1 MTTVPAARV
10 ALYESARYCIEQ
22 PGRPVID
29 LRVGVASPELA
40 ALYREH
46 GAAAMGFITACNPG
60 GQVSDAENDAAMARL
75 RADVQ
80 ALGLVALP
88 GTGRDGDPASP
99 WPGESSLAVF
109 GISRQEACELGRR
122 YRQDAIVWA
131 GADAVPEL
139 VMLR

>member
-1 MTTVPAARV
+1 MTAVPAARV
-10 ALYESARYCIEQ
+10 AVYESARYCIEQ
-22 PGRPVID
+22 PGRPLVE
-29 LRVGVASPELA
+29 LRAGVASPELA

-60 GQVSDAENDAAMARL
+60 GTVSDAENEVAMVRL
-75 RADVQ
+75 RADVL

-88 GTGRDGDPASP
+88 GTGRDGDRTSP
-99 WPGESSLAVF
+99 WPGEPSLAVF
-109 GISRQEACELGRR
+109 GISRQEACNLGLR

-131 GADAVPEL
+131 GAGAVPEL